1 MPFLKTSTQSLFS
14 ASGYTTTFLENLLVT
29 NPGVTTFALGING
42 AAIAS
47 GNWGANYQDV
57 QRYQI
62 LNELATRAAI
72 HKQIGET
79 FTNQIYDNASSIGS
93 VAPSAVTAGTG
104 SGVSPNATPYGG
116 PNPVEDIGQVA

>member
-1 MPFLKTSTQSLFS
+1 MPFLASSTQSLFT
-14 ASGYTTTFLENLLVT
+14 AYGYTTRFLETLLVT

-62 LNELATRAAI
+62 INELQNRAAA
-72 HKQIGET
+72 HKQNGT
-79 FTNQIYDNASSIGS
+79 AFVNQIYDNAASIGS
-93 VAPSAVTAGTG
+93 VAPVAVPAGEG
-104 SGVSPNATPYGG
+104 SGVYPNATPYGG